1 MRGVCCQTKPDPAVF
16 VTVTLTRRNA
26 GSLIVVP
33 PPAHNDIRNVAEPRR
48 RVQNDAIDQ
57 IDVVLRT
64 QLTWDHL
71 SKPFGLWWCKRPLC
85 CFSVSGGE
93 EAWPGRWEDLEDC
106 HLRRQENLQFIQT
119 TQISGGISTIPQIK
133 SVFTPT
139 EEKPPKLH
147 ESDEMFER
155 TLCPRWLTTLH
166 NQFSSAVNQRFDLL
180 MTRDTAVGE
189 LSNVFDVN
197 NQNVD

>member
-1 MRGVCCQTKPDPAVF
+1 MRGDFCQTKPDPAVF

-26 GSLIVVP
+26 GSHILVP

-57 IDVVLRT
+57 NDVVLRT
-64 QLTWDHL
+64 QLTWNHL

-85 CFSVSGGE
+85 YFSLSGGE

-106 HLRRQENLQFIQT
+106 HLRRQENLELIQT
-119 TQISGGISTIPQIK
+119 IQISGGISTIPEIK

-139 EEKPPKLH
+139 EEKPPKAKA
-147 ESDEMFER
+147 SQSR
-155 TLCPRWLTTLH
+155 WNVWTAVWAQRSCPRWLTTRY
-166 NQFSSAVNQRFDLL
+166 NQFHSAMYHRFDLQ
-180 MTRDTAVGE
+180 MMWDT
-189 LSNVFDVN
+189 
-197 NQNVD
+197 

>member
-64 QLTWDHL
+64 QLT
-71 SKPFGLWWCKRPLC
+71 
-85 CFSVSGGE
+85 
-93 EAWPGRWEDLEDC
+93 
-106 HLRRQENLQFIQT
+106 
-119 TQISGGISTIPQIK
+119 
-133 SVFTPT
+133 
-139 EEKPPKLH
+139 
-147 ESDEMFER
+147 
-155 TLCPRWLTTLH
+155 
-166 NQFSSAVNQRFDLL
+166 
-180 MTRDTAVGE
+180 
-189 LSNVFDVN
+189 
-197 NQNVD
+197 

>member
-1 MRGVCCQTKPDPAVF
+1 M
-16 VTVTLTRRNA
+16 
-26 GSLIVVP
+26 
-33 PPAHNDIRNVAEPRR
+33 
-48 RVQNDAIDQ
+48 
-57 IDVVLRT
+57 
-64 QLTWDHL
+64 
-71 SKPFGLWWCKRPLC
+71 
-85 CFSVSGGE
+85 SGGE

-147 ESDEMFER
+147 KSDEMFER
-155 TLCPRWLTTLH
+155 TLCPRWLTALH

-180 MTRDTAVGE
+180 MTRDTQSWLLG
-189 LSNVFDVN
+189 N
-197 NQNVD
+197 